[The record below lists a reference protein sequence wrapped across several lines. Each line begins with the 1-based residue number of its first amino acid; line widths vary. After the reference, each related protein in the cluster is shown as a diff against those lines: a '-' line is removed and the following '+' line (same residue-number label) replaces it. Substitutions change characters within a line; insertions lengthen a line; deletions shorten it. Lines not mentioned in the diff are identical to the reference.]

1 MINLYKSISENI
13 LEIVNEKEFDEKQLS
28 NELNKRQDLIN
39 SLHGKELD
47 EFRKSY
53 KSQNLNLCD
62 EKIKQKLKEHM
73 IEVKKELNDY
83 KLNKSVNT
91 TYANMNKNNLNIFSR
106 KV

>member
-1 MINLYKSISENI
+1 MINLYKSISEKI
-13 LEIVNEKEFDEKQLS
+13 LEIVNEKEVDEKQLS

-39 SLHGKELD
+39 NLHGKELD

-53 KSQNLNLCD
+53 KSQNLNLWD
-62 EKIKQKLKEHM
+62 EKIKQKLREHM
-73 IEVKKELNDY
+73 LEVRKELNDY